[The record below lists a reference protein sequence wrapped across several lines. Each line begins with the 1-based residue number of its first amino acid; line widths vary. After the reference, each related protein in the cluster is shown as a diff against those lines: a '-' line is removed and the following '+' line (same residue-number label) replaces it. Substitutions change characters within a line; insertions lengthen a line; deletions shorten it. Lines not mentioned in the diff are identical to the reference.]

1 MKKFISSFL
10 ILCTL
15 MITQPYFQSEVSAR
29 PTEEYPSV
37 HSTFQTYDQNSIP
50 RLLKAEQISAN
61 QIKITYDRDVDKN
74 LAVQPANYWIKDLK
88 NEEPEGIATVGQNC
102 EADKNNS
109 LTRDI
114 VKIESKNGLL
124 NVYILTFKSKIPKGE
139 QYKLVICNI
148 TVEGAQPYHGDNGAG
163 MFAGKF

>member
-1 MKKFISSFL
+1 MKKFINSFL

-15 MITQPYFQSEVSAR
+15 MITQPCFHNEVSAR
-29 PTEEYPSV
+29 PTEENPTI

-50 RLLKAEQISAN
+50 RLLKSEQISAN
-61 QIKITYDRDVDKN
+61 QIKITYDRDVDKS
-74 LAVQPANYWIKDLK
+74 LAEQPTNYWIKDLK

-102 EADKNNS
+102 EADKSNS

-114 VKIESKNGLL
+114 VKIESKNGLG
-124 NVYILTFKSKIPKGE
+124 NVYILTFKNNIPKGE
-139 QYKLVICNI
+139 QYKLVICNV
-148 TVEGAQPYHGDNGAG
+148 TVEGAQPYNGDNGAS

>member
-15 MITQPYFQSEVSAR
+15 MIIQRCFNSEVSAR
-29 PTEEYPSV
+29 PTEENPTI

-50 RLLKAEQISAN
+50 RLLKSEQVSAN
-61 QIKITYDRDVDKN
+61 QIKITYDRDVDKS
-74 LAVQPANYWIKDLK
+74 LAEKPMNYWIKDLK
-88 NEEPEGIATVGQNC
+88 NEEPEGIATVGLNC
-102 EADKNNS
+102 DIDKNNS
-109 LTRDI
+109 LTGDL
-114 VKIESKNGLL
+114 VKIESKNGLE
-124 NVYILTFKSKIPKGE
+124 NVYILTFKSNIPKGE

-148 TVEGAQPYHGDNGAG
+148 TVKGAQPYNGDNGTS